1 MNKVNVIAH
10 THWDR
15 EWYFTSQRS
24 EIYSTFV
31 FDEILDFL
39 DENQEF
45 HSFLLDGQT
54 SIIDDYLKFRPEKE
68 ELVKKLV
75 RERRLITGPWYTQTD
90 TLVIS
95 GESILRNLLY
105 GIKDSNKYGGYQ
117 KIGYLPDSF
126 GMSSQLPML
135 FNQFN
140 LKYAVFRRGIAD
152 HLLKDREF
160 IWKSNSG
167 DKIKSFNIYH
177 YGVMAYPPN
186 DANEEYFEEL
196 ISKLEKFGN
205 REPYILFNGEDQK
218 PVRKNLQK
226 LNEASGMDI
235 KIASLEDSLD
245 ELFEANKDN
254 LKEYSGEFTF
264 GQFSRTHKSIFSTR
278 ADLKNKNN
286 FLERLISHK
295 LEPLMSLAYNLGLR
309 YESEIIEKIWRL
321 MLDNSAHDSIGMCN
335 SDLTNKF
342 IENRYDIAYDYASNL
357 IDLICRRIG
366 DRIQPKDFSFQ
377 AYNLS
382 PNKRDDFIKFEILV
396 PFENFEIKRDGKNID
411 YLILSREDFTDD
423 LKKSQKEIGVNN
435 EESSN
440 LNNYDRLNKFE
451 VLIFDSFLPMGY
463 QTYDIIESKE
473 LKECE
478 IKKTSCD
485 YIENEF
491 YKIVLEDNGHIKVV
505 GDSNI
510 SEIYLENNG
519 DEGDSYD
526 YSSPSKDLYINEG
539 TVDNVRVEKNI
550 FFEKLSF
557 NLKRILPSNL
567 KDREKGILNAYLVS
581 KIDITLYKGKK
592 FIEVSQETT
601 NQIHEHRDR
610 LVVASKISSDYSLSD
625 NQFSTIIREVDYN
638 KYSNWKDEK
647 WDEKPR
653 GIEPM
658 ISFAGLDSDKTV
670 QVVSDGVREY
680 EILDHSKIALT
691 TFRSIPYLGKE
702 NLNDRPGR
710 ASGVY
715 KKELGHEMMGKTIKT
730 NFYIRDCDKNY
741 YDMHKFAH
749 DALNKPF
756 AYQAGEIL
764 DNTNN
769 FVIPKDHK
777 ALDKDYS
784 LLEVEGN
791 VIFSTLKKEE
801 YGDKLLLRLYNPNI
815 DKEEEYKIKDKT
827 YNTFLADELT
837 ELERTNVIKASDLA
851 NLKLN

>member
-1 MNKVNVIAH
+1 MNKVNVVAH

-39 DENQEF
+39 NENQEF
-45 HSFLLDGQT
+45 PSFLLDGQT
-54 SIIDDYLKFRPEKE
+54 SIINDYLKFRPEKE
-68 ELVKKLV
+68 DLVKKLV
-75 RERRLITGPWYTQTD
+75 REKRLIIGPWYTQTD

-105 GIKDSNKYGGYQ
+105 GIKDSNKYGEYQ

-126 GMSSQLPML
+126 GMSAQLPMI

-140 LKYAVFRRGIAD
+140 LEYAVFRRGIAN

-177 YGVMAYPPN
+177 YGIMAYPPN
-186 DANEEYFEEL
+186 EINREYFDEL
-196 ISKLEKFGN
+196 ITKLKNFGN
-205 REPYILFNGEDQK
+205 RQPYILFNGEDQK
-218 PVRKNLQK
+218 PIRKNLEK

-245 ELFEANKDN
+245 ELFEASKDN
-254 LKEYSGEFTF
+254 LKEYTGEFTF

-295 LEPLMSLAYNLGLR
+295 LEPLMSLAYSLGMR

-342 IENRYDIAYDYASNL
+342 IENRYGIAYDYASNL
-357 IDLICRRIG
+357 IDIVCRRIG
-366 DRIQPKDFSFQ
+366 DRIDPKEFSFQ
-377 AYNLS
+377 AYNLY
-382 PNKRDDFIKFEILV
+382 PEKKEDFLKCEILV
-396 PFENFEIKRDGKNID
+396 PFENFEIKRNGKNID
-411 YLILSREDFTDD
+411 YLILSKKDFSND
-423 LKKSQKEIGVNN
+423 LQKSQKEIGVNN
-435 EESSN
+435 EKSSN
-440 LNNYDRLNKFE
+440 LINYNRLSKFE
-451 VLIFDSFLPMGY
+451 IMLYDSFIPMGY
-463 QTYDIIESKE
+463 QTYDIIESKDFNE
-473 LKECE
+473 NKTKEA
-478 IKKTSCD
+478 SSD

-491 YKIVLEDNGHIKVV
+491 YKIVLEDNGHIKVI
-505 GDSNI
+505 GNTNI

-526 YSSPSKDLYINEG
+526 YSNPNKDLYINEG
-539 TVDNVRVEKNI
+539 SIDNFNVEKNS

-557 NLKRILPSNL
+557 DLKRILPENL
-567 KDREKGILNAYLVS
+567 KDREKGVLNASLVS

-610 LVVASKISSDYSLSD
+610 LVVASKLSSNYSISD
-625 NQFSTIIREVDYN
+625 NQFSTIIREVDYD
-638 KYSNWKDEK
+638 KYSNWKNEK

-653 GIEPM
+653 GIDPM
-658 ISFAGLDSDKTV
+658 ISFASLDSDKTV

-680 EILDHSKIALT
+680 EILDNSKIALT

-715 KKELGHEMMGKTIKT
+715 KKELGHEIMGETIIT
-730 NFYIRDCDKNY
+730 TFYIRDCDKNY
-741 YDMHKFAH
+741 YEMHKFAY
-749 DALNKPF
+749 DSLNKPF

-769 FVIPKDHK
+769 FVISKNHK
-777 ALDKDYS
+777 TLDKDYS
-784 LLEVEGN
+784 LLEVEGKVN
-791 VIFSTLKKEE
+791 FSTLKKEE
-801 YGDKLLLRLYNPNI
+801 CDNKLLLRLYNPNI
-815 DKEEEYKIKDKT
+815 EKEEKYLIKGKT
-827 YNTFLADELT
+827 YKSFLADEVT
-837 ELERTNVIKASDLA
+837 ELENTNVIRASDLA
-851 NLKLN
+851 NLKLD

>member
-24 EIYSTFV
+24 EIYSTLV

-45 HSFLLDGQT
+45 PSFLLDGQT
-54 SIIDDYLKFRPEKE
+54 SIINDYLKFRPEKE
-68 ELVKKLV
+68 DLVKKLV
-75 RERRLITGPWYTQTD
+75 REKRLIIGPWYTQTD
-90 TLVIS
+90 TLIIS

-105 GIKDSNKYGGYQ
+105 GIKDSNKYGEYQ

-126 GMSSQLPML
+126 GMSSQLPMI
-135 FNQFN
+135 FNQFD
-140 LKYAVFRRGIAD
+140 LKYAVYRRGIAN
-152 HLLKDREF
+152 HLLRDREF

-196 ISKLEKFGN
+196 ISKLANFGN
-205 REPYILFNGEDQK
+205 RQPYILFNGEDQK

-254 LKEYSGEFTF
+254 LKEYTGEFTF

-295 LEPLMSLAYNLGLR
+295 LEPLMSLAYSLGMR

-335 SDLTNKF
+335 SDLTNSF
-342 IENRYDIAYDYASNL
+342 IENRYNQAYDYAINL
-357 IDLICRRIG
+357 IDLILRKIG
-366 DRIQPKDFSFQ
+366 DRIQPKKFSFQ
-377 AYNLS
+377 VYNLS
-382 PNKRDDFIKFEILV
+382 PEKRDDFIKYEILV
-396 PFENFEIKRDGKNID
+396 PFENFDIKRDGENID
-411 YLILSREDFTDD
+411 YLILSKEDYTND
-423 LKKSQKEIGVNN
+423 LQKSQKEIGVNN

-440 LNNYDRLNKFE
+440 LNDYDKLNKFE
-451 VLIFDSFLPMGY
+451 IMLYDSFTPMGY
-463 QTYDIIESKE
+463 QTYDIIASKDFNE
-473 LKECE
+473 NKTKEV
-478 IKKTSCD
+478 SGD

-491 YKIVLEDNGHIKVV
+491 YKITLEDNGHIKVI
-505 GDSNI
+505 GNSNI

-526 YSSPSKDLYINEG
+526 YSSPSNDLYINEG
-539 TVDNVRVEKNI
+539 SIDNFNLEKNS

-557 NLKRILPSNL
+557 DLKRILPENL
-567 KDREKGILNAYLVS
+567 KDREKGILNASLVS

-592 FIEVSQETT
+592 FVEVSQETT
-601 NQIHEHRDR
+601 NKIHEHRDR
-610 LVVASKISSDYSLSD
+610 LVVASNLSSNYSIAD
-625 NQFSTIIREVDYN
+625 NQFSTIIREVDYD
-638 KYSNWKDEK
+638 KYSNWKNEK

-653 GIEPM
+653 GIDPM
-658 ISFAGLDSDKTV
+658 ISFASLDSDKTV

-680 EILDHSKIALT
+680 EILDNSKIALT
-691 TFRSIPYLGKE
+691 TFRSVPYLGKE

-715 KKELGHEMMGKTIKT
+715 KKEPGHELMGKTIKT
-730 NFYIRDCDKNY
+730 TFYIRDCDKNY
-741 YDMHKFAH
+741 HDMHKFSY
-749 DALNKPF
+749 DVLNKPF

-769 FVIPKDHK
+769 FVISKNHCM
-777 ALDKDYS
+777 LDKKYS

-791 VIFSTLKKEE
+791 VNFSTLKKEE
-801 YGDKLLLRLYNPNI
+801 FGDKLLLRLYNPNI
-815 DKEEEYKIKDKT
+815 KKEENYIVRGVDYK
-827 YNTFLADELT
+827 NFLADEQT
-837 ELERTNVIKASDLA
+837 EVEKTNVIKASDFA

>member
-1 MNKVNVIAH
+1 MNKVNVVAH

-39 DENQEF
+39 NENQEF
-45 HSFLLDGQT
+45 PSFLLDGQT
-54 SIIDDYLKFRPEKE
+54 SIINDYLKFRPEKE
-68 ELVKKLV
+68 DLVKKLV
-75 RERRLITGPWYTQTD
+75 REKRLIIGPWYTQTD

-105 GIKDSNKYGGYQ
+105 GIKDSNKYGEYQ

-126 GMSSQLPML
+126 GMSAQLPMI

-140 LKYAVFRRGIAD
+140 LEYAVFRRGIAN

-177 YGVMAYPPN
+177 YGIMAYPPN
-186 DANEEYFEEL
+186 EINREYFDEL
-196 ISKLEKFGN
+196 ITKLKNFGN
-205 REPYILFNGEDQK
+205 RQPYILFNGEDQK
-218 PVRKNLQK
+218 PIRKNLEK

-245 ELFEANKDN
+245 ELFEASKDN
-254 LKEYSGEFTF
+254 LKEYTGEFTF

-295 LEPLMSLAYNLGLR
+295 LEPLMSLAYSLGMR

-342 IENRYDIAYDYASNL
+342 IENRYGIAYDYASNL
-357 IDLICRRIG
+357 IDIVCRRIG
-366 DRIQPKDFSFQ
+366 DRIDPKEFSFQ
-377 AYNLS
+377 AYNLY
-382 PNKRDDFIKFEILV
+382 PEKKEDFLKCEILV
-396 PFENFEIKRDGKNID
+396 PFENFEIKRNGKNID
-411 YLILSREDFTDD
+411 YLILSKKDFSND
-423 LKKSQKEIGVNN
+423 LQKSQKEIGVNN
-435 EESSN
+435 EKSSN
-440 LNNYDRLNKFE
+440 LINYNRLSKFE
-451 VLIFDSFLPMGY
+451 IMLYDSFIPMGY
-463 QTYDIIESKE
+463 QTYDIIESKDFNE
-473 LKECE
+473 NKTKEA
-478 IKKTSCD
+478 SSD

-491 YKIVLEDNGHIKVV
+491 YKIVLEDNGHIKVI
-505 GDSNI
+505 GNTNI

-526 YSSPSKDLYINEG
+526 YSNPNKDLYINEG
-539 TVDNVRVEKNI
+539 SIDNFNVEKNS

-557 NLKRILPSNL
+557 DLKRILPENL
-567 KDREKGILNAYLVS
+567 KDREKGVLNASLVS

-610 LVVASKISSDYSLSD
+610 LVVASKLSSNYSISD
-625 NQFSTIIREVDYN
+625 NQFSTIIREVDYD
-638 KYSNWKDEK
+638 KYSNWKNEK

-653 GIEPM
+653 GIDPM
-658 ISFAGLDSDKTV
+658 ISFASLDSNKTI

-680 EILDHSKIALT
+680 EILDNSRIALT

-715 KKELGHEMMGKTIKT
+715 KKEPGHEMMGKTIKT
-730 NFYIRDCDKNY
+730 TFYIRDCDKNY

-769 FVIPKDHK
+769 FVISKDHK
-777 ALDKDYS
+777 KLDKDYS
-784 LLEVEGN
+784 LLEVKGN
-791 VIFSTLKKEE
+791 VNFSTLKKEE
-801 YGDKLLLRLYNPNI
+801 FGDKLLLRLYNPNI
-815 DKEEEYKIKDKT
+815 KKDENYIVKGIAYK
-827 YNTFLADELT
+827 NFLADEQT
-837 ELERTNVIKASDLA
+837 EVNKTNVIKASDLA
-851 NLKLN
+851 NLKLD

>member
-1 MNKVNVIAH
+1 MNKVNVVAH

-31 FDEILDFL
+31 FDEILEFL
-39 DENQEF
+39 NENQEF
-45 HSFLLDGQT
+45 PSFLLDGQT
-54 SIIDDYLKFRPEKE
+54 SIINDYLKFRPEKE
-68 ELVKKLV
+68 DLVKKLV
-75 RERRLITGPWYTQTD
+75 REKRLIIGPWYTQTD

-105 GIKDSNKYGGYQ
+105 GIKDSNKYGEYQ

-126 GMSSQLPML
+126 GMSAQLPMI

-140 LKYAVFRRGIAD
+140 LEYAVFRRGIAN

-177 YGVMAYPPN
+177 YGIMAYPPN
-186 DANEEYFEEL
+186 EINREYFDEL
-196 ISKLEKFGN
+196 ITKLKNFGN
-205 REPYILFNGEDQK
+205 RQPYILFNGEDQK
-218 PVRKNLQK
+218 PIRKNLEK

-254 LKEYSGEFTF
+254 LKEYTGEFTF

-295 LEPLMSLAYNLGLR
+295 LEPLMSLAYSLGIR

-342 IENRYDIAYDYASNL
+342 IEKRYGIAYDYASNL
-357 IDLICRRIG
+357 IDIVCRRIG
-366 DRIQPKDFSFQ
+366 DRIDPKEFSFQ
-377 AYNLS
+377 AYNLY
-382 PNKRDDFIKFEILV
+382 PEKKEDFLKCEILV
-396 PFENFEIKRDGKNID
+396 PFENFEIKRNGKNID
-411 YLILSREDFTDD
+411 YLILSKKDFSND
-423 LKKSQKEIGVNN
+423 LQKSQKEIGVNN
-435 EESSN
+435 EKSSN
-440 LNNYDRLNKFE
+440 LINYNRLSKFE
-451 VLIFDSFLPMGY
+451 IMLYDSFIPMGY
-463 QTYDIIESKE
+463 QTYDIIESKDFNE
-473 LKECE
+473 NKTKEA
-478 IKKTSCD
+478 SSD

-491 YKIVLEDNGHIKVV
+491 YKIVLEDNGHIKVI
-505 GDSNI
+505 GNTNI

-526 YSSPSKDLYINEG
+526 YSNPNKDLYINEG
-539 TVDNVRVEKNI
+539 SIDNFNVEKNS

-557 NLKRILPSNL
+557 DLKRILPENL
-567 KDREKGILNAYLVS
+567 KDREKGVLNASLVS

-610 LVVASKISSDYSLSD
+610 LVVASKLSSNYSISD
-625 NQFSTIIREVDYN
+625 NQFSTIIREVDYD
-638 KYSNWKDEK
+638 KYSNWKNEK

-653 GIEPM
+653 GIDPM
-658 ISFAGLDSDKTV
+658 ISFASLDSDKTV

-680 EILDHSKIALT
+680 EILDNSKIALT

-715 KKELGHEMMGKTIKT
+715 KKELGHEIMGETIIT
-730 NFYIRDCDKNY
+730 TFYIRDCDKNY
-741 YDMHKFAH
+741 YEMHKFAY
-749 DALNKPF
+749 DSLNKPF

-769 FVIPKDHK
+769 FVISKNHK
-777 ALDKDYS
+777 TLDKDYS
-784 LLEVEGN
+784 LLEVEGKVN
-791 VIFSTLKKEE
+791 FSTLKKEE
-801 YGDKLLLRLYNPNI
+801 CGNKLLLRLYNPNI
-815 DKEEEYKIKDKT
+815 EKEEKYLIKGKT
-827 YNTFLADELT
+827 YKSFLADEVT
-837 ELERTNVIKASDLA
+837 ELENTNVIRASDLA
-851 NLKLN
+851 NLKLD

>member
-1 MNKVNVIAH
+1 MNKVNVVAH

-39 DENQEF
+39 NENQEF
-45 HSFLLDGQT
+45 PSFLLDGQT
-54 SIIDDYLKFRPEKE
+54 SIINDYLKFRPEKE
-68 ELVKKLV
+68 DLVKKLV
-75 RERRLITGPWYTQTD
+75 REKRLIIGPWYTQTD

-105 GIKDSNKYGGYQ
+105 GIKDSNKYGEYQ

-126 GMSSQLPML
+126 GMSAQLPMI

-140 LKYAVFRRGIAD
+140 LEYAVFRRGIAN

-177 YGVMAYPPN
+177 YGIMAYPPN
-186 DANEEYFEEL
+186 EINREYFDEL
-196 ISKLEKFGN
+196 ITKLKNFGN
-205 REPYILFNGEDQK
+205 RQPYILFNGEDQK
-218 PVRKNLQK
+218 PIRKNLEK

-245 ELFEANKDN
+245 ELFEASKDN
-254 LKEYSGEFTF
+254 LKEYTGEFTF

-295 LEPLMSLAYNLGLR
+295 LEPLMSLAYSLGMR

-342 IENRYDIAYDYASNL
+342 IENRYGIAYDYASNL
-357 IDLICRRIG
+357 IDIVCRRIG
-366 DRIQPKDFSFQ
+366 DRIDPKEFSFQ
-377 AYNLS
+377 AYNLY
-382 PNKRDDFIKFEILV
+382 PEKKEDFLKCEILV
-396 PFENFEIKRDGKNID
+396 PFENFEIKRNGKNID
-411 YLILSREDFTDD
+411 YLILSKKDFSND
-423 LKKSQKEIGVNN
+423 LQKSQKEIGVNN
-435 EESSN
+435 EKSSN
-440 LNNYDRLNKFE
+440 LINYNRLSKFE
-451 VLIFDSFLPMGY
+451 IMLYDSFIPMGY
-463 QTYDIIESKE
+463 QTYDIIESKDFNE
-473 LKECE
+473 NKTKEA
-478 IKKTSCD
+478 SSD

-491 YKIVLEDNGHIKVV
+491 YKIVLEDNGHIKVI
-505 GDSNI
+505 GNTNI

-526 YSSPSKDLYINEG
+526 YSNPNKDLYINEG
-539 TVDNVRVEKNI
+539 SIDNFNVEKNS

-557 NLKRILPSNL
+557 DLKRILPENL
-567 KDREKGILNAYLVS
+567 KDREKGVLNASLVS

-610 LVVASKISSDYSLSD
+610 LVVASKLSSNYSISD
-625 NQFSTIIREVDYN
+625 NQFSTIIREVDYD
-638 KYSNWKDEK
+638 KYSNWKNEK

-653 GIEPM
+653 GIDPM
-658 ISFAGLDSDKTV
+658 ISFASLDSDKTV

-680 EILDHSKIALT
+680 EILDNSKIALT

-715 KKELGHEMMGKTIKT
+715 KKELGHEIMGETIIT
-730 NFYIRDCDKNY
+730 TFYIRDCDKNY
-741 YDMHKFAH
+741 YEMHKFAY
-749 DALNKPF
+749 DSLNKPF

-769 FVIPKDHK
+769 FVISKNHK
-777 ALDKDYS
+777 TLDKDYS
-784 LLEVEGN
+784 LLEVEGKVN
-791 VIFSTLKKEE
+791 FSTLKKEE
-801 YGDKLLLRLYNPNI
+801 CGNKLLLRLYNPNI
-815 DKEEEYKIKDKT
+815 EKEEKYLIKGKT
-827 YNTFLADELT
+827 YKSFLADEVT
-837 ELERTNVIKASDLA
+837 ELENTNVIRASDLA
-851 NLKLN
+851 NLKLD

>member
-1 MNKVNVIAH
+1 MNKVNVVAH

-39 DENQEF
+39 NENQEF
-45 HSFLLDGQT
+45 PSFLLDGQT
-54 SIIDDYLKFRPEKE
+54 SIINDYLKFRPEKE
-68 ELVKKLV
+68 DLVKKLV
-75 RERRLITGPWYTQTD
+75 REKRLIIGPWYTQTD

-105 GIKDSNKYGGYQ
+105 GIKDSNKYGEYQ

-126 GMSSQLPML
+126 GMSAQLPMI

-140 LKYAVFRRGIAD
+140 LEYAVFRRGIAN

-177 YGVMAYPPN
+177 YGIMAYPPN
-186 DANEEYFEEL
+186 EINREYFDEL
-196 ISKLEKFGN
+196 ITKLKNFGN
-205 REPYILFNGEDQK
+205 RQPYILFNGEDQK
-218 PVRKNLQK
+218 PIRKNLEK

-245 ELFEANKDN
+245 ELFEASKDN
-254 LKEYSGEFTF
+254 LKEYTGEFTF

-295 LEPLMSLAYNLGLR
+295 LEPLMSLAYSLGMR

-342 IENRYDIAYDYASNL
+342 IKNRYGIAYDYASNL
-357 IDLICRRIG
+357 IDIVCRRIG
-366 DRIQPKDFSFQ
+366 DRIDPKEFSFQ
-377 AYNLS
+377 AYNLY
-382 PNKRDDFIKFEILV
+382 PEKKEDFLKCEILV
-396 PFENFEIKRDGKNID
+396 PFENFEIKRNGKNID
-411 YLILSREDFTDD
+411 YLILSKKDFSND
-423 LKKSQKEIGVNN
+423 LQKSQKEIGVNN
-435 EESSN
+435 EKSSN
-440 LNNYDRLNKFE
+440 LINYNRLSKFE
-451 VLIFDSFLPMGY
+451 IMLYDSFIPMGY
-463 QTYDIIESKE
+463 QTYDIIESKDFNE
-473 LKECE
+473 NKTKEA
-478 IKKTSCD
+478 SSD

-491 YKIVLEDNGHIKVV
+491 YKIVLEDNGHIKVI
-505 GDSNI
+505 GNTNI

-526 YSSPSKDLYINEG
+526 YSNPNKDLYINEG
-539 TVDNVRVEKNI
+539 SIDNFNVEKNS

-557 NLKRILPSNL
+557 DLKRILPENL
-567 KDREKGILNAYLVS
+567 KDREKGVLNASLVS

-610 LVVASKISSDYSLSD
+610 LVVASKLSSNYSISD
-625 NQFSTIIREVDYN
+625 NQFSTIIREVDYD
-638 KYSNWKDEK
+638 KYSNWKNEK

-653 GIEPM
+653 GIDPM
-658 ISFAGLDSDKTV
+658 ISFASLDSDKTV

-680 EILDHSKIALT
+680 EILDNSKIALT

-715 KKELGHEMMGKTIKT
+715 KKELGHEIMGETIIT
-730 NFYIRDCDKNY
+730 TFYIRDCDKNY
-741 YDMHKFAH
+741 YEMHKFAY
-749 DALNKPF
+749 DSLNKPF

-769 FVIPKDHK
+769 FVISKNHK
-777 ALDKDYS
+777 TLDKDYS
-784 LLEVEGN
+784 LLEVEGKVN
-791 VIFSTLKKEE
+791 FSTLKKEE
-801 YGDKLLLRLYNPNI
+801 CGNKLLLRLYNPNI
-815 DKEEEYKIKDKT
+815 EKEEKYLIKGKT
-827 YNTFLADELT
+827 YKSFLADEVT
-837 ELERTNVIKASDLA
+837 ELENTNVIRASDLA
-851 NLKLN
+851 NLKLD

>member
-24 EIYSTFV
+24 EIYSTLV

-45 HSFLLDGQT
+45 PSFLLDGQT
-54 SIIDDYLKFRPEKE
+54 SIINDYLKFRPEKE
-68 ELVKKLV
+68 DLVKKLV
-75 RERRLITGPWYTQTD
+75 REKRLIIGPWYTQTD

-105 GIKDSNKYGGYQ
+105 GIKDSNKYGEYQ

-126 GMSSQLPML
+126 GMSAQLPMI

-140 LKYAVFRRGIAD
+140 LEYAVFRRGIAN

-177 YGVMAYPPN
+177 YGIMAYPPN
-186 DANEEYFEEL
+186 EINREYFDEL
-196 ISKLEKFGN
+196 ITKLKNFGN
-205 REPYILFNGEDQK
+205 RQPYILFNGEDQK
-218 PVRKNLQK
+218 PIRKNLEK

-245 ELFEANKDN
+245 ELFEASKDN
-254 LKEYSGEFTF
+254 LKEYTGEFTF

-295 LEPLMSLAYNLGLR
+295 LEPLMSLAYSLGMR

-342 IENRYDIAYDYASNL
+342 IENRYGIAYDYASNL
-357 IDLICRRIG
+357 IDIVCRRIG
-366 DRIQPKDFSFQ
+366 DRIDPKEFSFQ
-377 AYNLS
+377 AYNLY
-382 PNKRDDFIKFEILV
+382 PEKKEDFLKCEILV
-396 PFENFEIKRDGKNID
+396 PFENFEIKRNGKNID
-411 YLILSREDFTDD
+411 YLILSKKDFSND
-423 LKKSQKEIGVNN
+423 LQKSQKEIGVNN
-435 EESSN
+435 EKSSN
-440 LNNYDRLNKFE
+440 LINYNRLSKFE
-451 VLIFDSFLPMGY
+451 IMLYDSFIPMGY
-463 QTYDIIESKE
+463 QTYDIIESKDFNE
-473 LKECE
+473 NKTKEA
-478 IKKTSCD
+478 SSD

-491 YKIVLEDNGHIKVV
+491 YKIVLEDNGHIKVI
-505 GDSNI
+505 GNTNI

-526 YSSPSKDLYINEG
+526 YSNPNKDLYINEG
-539 TVDNVRVEKNI
+539 NIDNFNVEKNS

-557 NLKRILPSNL
+557 DLKRILPENL
-567 KDREKGILNAYLVS
+567 KDREKGVLNASLVS

-610 LVVASKISSDYSLSD
+610 LVVASKLSSNYSISD
-625 NQFSTIIREVDYN
+625 NQFSTIIREVDYD
-638 KYSNWKDEK
+638 KYSNWKNEK

-653 GIEPM
+653 GIDPM
-658 ISFAGLDSDKTV
+658 ISFASLDSDKTV

-680 EILDHSKIALT
+680 EILDNSKIALT

-715 KKELGHEMMGKTIKT
+715 KKELGHEIMGETIIT
-730 NFYIRDCDKNY
+730 TFYIRDCDKNY
-741 YDMHKFAH
+741 YEMHKFAY
-749 DALNKPF
+749 DSLNKPF

-769 FVIPKDHK
+769 FVISKNHK
-777 ALDKDYS
+777 TLDKDYS
-784 LLEVEGN
+784 LLEVEGKVN
-791 VIFSTLKKEE
+791 FSTLKKEE
-801 YGDKLLLRLYNPNI
+801 CGNKLLLRLYNPNI
-815 DKEEEYKIKDKT
+815 EKEEKYLIKGKT
-827 YNTFLADELT
+827 YKSFLADEVT
-837 ELERTNVIKASDLA
+837 ELENTNVIRASDLA
-851 NLKLN
+851 NLKLD